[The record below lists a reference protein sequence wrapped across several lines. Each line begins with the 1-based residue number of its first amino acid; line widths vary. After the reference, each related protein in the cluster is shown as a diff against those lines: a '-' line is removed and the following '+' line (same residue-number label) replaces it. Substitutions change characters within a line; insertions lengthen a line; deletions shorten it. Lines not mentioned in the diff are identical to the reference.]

1 MKSIILTA
9 HHKNDIA
16 IPIFKEYFF
25 PIQVGASLSD
35 VNLGIGRDDSGEN
48 ISSKNRNYCELTAY
62 YYALKNLDFDSAG
75 LMHYR
80 RIFLNKAPIYKY
92 FKKCIKYFTLRAFDL
107 ISIKDLSLSIDPT
120 TSIENLG
127 QLKKEV
133 SLLDSFLKS
142 QGFEDVDIVLPKK
155 IKYAYLNVKQQYS
168 INHSMYDLEKF
179 NEIIIKKYPF
189 FRGYINSVN
198 DGRALYPYN
207 MYIMKRKYFEDYNNM
222 LFLVLEEMEGYID
235 LSLLNSYQS
244 RIFGFLSERFLNY
257 YVEMIKTESDIEIM
271 ELDTAFIHVEL
282 L

>member
-92 FKKCIKYFTLRAFDL
+92 FKKCIKYFMLRAFDL

-120 TSIENLG
+120 TSIGNLG

-189 FRGYINSVN
+189 FRGYIKSVN

-207 MYIMKRKYFEDYNNM
+207 MYIMKKKFFEDYNNM
-222 LFLVLEEMEGYID
+222 LFLVLEEMESYID

-257 YVEMIKTESDIEIM
+257 YVEMIKTESNIEIM